1 MINNHIDQL
10 LGEFIHSFFGYG
22 NFDGEYWFVGMEEGG
37 GNSLEEIKKR
47 LLVWAKRG
55 KRELEDV
62 ADYHIQLGLDYLF
75 SERPKL
81 QPTWSKLIRVYLVSK
96 GESPTIEEVRSF
108 QRDILGR
115 LGGDTCLLELLPLP
129 SPSTGEWL
137 YDYFNDISYL
147 KNRDAYKRVI
157 LRQRISSLKECIDKY
172 KPKVVVFYS
181 FGYREY
187 WRRIASVEFEKQKV
201 GFEVGTN
208 LETSFVITKHP
219 AAIGVTND
227 YFNAV
232 GRFIYDSISPN
243 YYP

>member
-1 MINNHIDQL
+1 
-10 LGEFIHSFFGYG
+10 
-22 NFDGEYWFVGMEEGG
+22 
-37 GNSLEEIKKR
+37 
-47 LLVWAKRG
+47 
-55 KRELEDV
+55 
-62 ADYHIQLGLDYLF
+62 
-75 SERPKL
+75 
-81 QPTWSKLIRVYLVSK
+81 
-96 GESPTIEEVRSF
+96 
-108 QRDILGR
+108 
-115 LGGDTCLLELLPLP
+115 LLELLPLP

-157 LRQRISSLKECIDKY
+157 LRPRISALKECIDKY

-208 LETSFVITKHP
+208 RETSFVITKHP

-232 GRFIYDSISPN
+232 GRFIYGSMSPHF
-243 YYP
+243 YP